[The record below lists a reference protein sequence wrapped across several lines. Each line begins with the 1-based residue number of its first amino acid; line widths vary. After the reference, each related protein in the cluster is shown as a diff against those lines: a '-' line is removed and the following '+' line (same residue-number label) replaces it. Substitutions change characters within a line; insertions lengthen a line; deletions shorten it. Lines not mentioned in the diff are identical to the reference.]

1 MHVVRSDA
9 APPLDCSVGKD
20 GYNYWRIALK
30 GYHFQTRHSTYMF
43 IWMIVINLP
52 NKYISDMQVSVNNK
66 IRGLPTLMELWFM
79 VLIELRK
86 IRLEVDNGVKCEVVS
101 FVSKFT
107 LIKNKTSWS
116 KWITNKCFEFRLYEG
131 ERRLFEHSWNDAQ
144 E

>member
-1 MHVVRSDA
+1 MLYFHCSFECFSIAIPANDPNFRDPTRKCMHVVRSDA

-66 IRGLPTLMELWFM
+66 IRGLPTLMEL
-79 VLIELRK
+79 
-86 IRLEVDNGVKCEVVS
+86 
-101 FVSKFT
+101 
-107 LIKNKTSWS
+107 
-116 KWITNKCFEFRLYEG
+116 
-131 ERRLFEHSWNDAQ
+131 
-144 E
+144 